1 MRNSVACMTD
11 EYRAPQPY
19 DDGPR
24 YDDDRATTSAADQV
38 AGGDEQQRVF
48 AMPAAE
54 QAARAESRAEQNAR
68 EGSTAEQVAR
78 GEGVGEQAAA
88 APASESEA
96 ADAGSVD
103 AAPAPTSQDAATQA
117 AAAAAEQSHFESAP
131 TQQDER
137 LMEAVQRSRHL
148 PLDGEY
154 EVAPVS
160 PQVADNTSA
169 PTTEGEAQPA
179 PGAHPDVTTETA
191 AHPDTTTETAAHP
204 DSATETAAQ
213 TRRIETTPA
222 PAAEPSQPDA
232 SSVTAASEP
241 VDSTSVHDDETF
253 APLGISVTEGL
264 LVKPEKPSNRGFAVL
279 MSVFATVLFAA
290 GYAVA
295 FTFARKLFSPD
306 LEIVDGL
313 MQLVGSMQ
321 FYLPVAVF
329 FVVFLFWSLL
339 ANRARWWGYIVASQV
354 LAVLVAAACYAAV
367 GLNAVLAGEPFTAD
381 VFLQALRD
389 YVHLPGA
396 LLAALVAIPVVTWFG
411 GISAMRGRKLTRE
424 YEHDLAEYE
433 RRVEIEREQMREQRD
448 TSAAE

>member
-54 QAARAESRAEQNAR
+54 QAARAESSAEQNAR
-68 EGSTAEQVAR
+68 EGSAVEREAR
-78 GEGVGEQAAA
+78 GEGVGEQTPAE
-88 APASESEA
+88 PASDSEA

-103 AAPAPTSQDAATQA
+103 ATPAPTSQDAATQA

-179 PGAHPDVTTETA
+179 PAAHPDATTETA
-191 AHPDTTTETAAHP
+191 AHPDT
-204 DSATETAAQ
+204 ATETAAQ

-241 VDSTSVHDDETF
+241 VDSASVHDDETF

-433 RRVEIEREQMREQRD
+433 RRVEIEREQMREQCD

>member
-54 QAARAESRAEQNAR
+54 QAARAESSAEQNAR
-68 EGSTAEQVAR
+68 EGSAVEREAR
-78 GEGVGEQAAA
+78 GEGVGEQTPAE
-88 APASESEA
+88 PASDSEA

-103 AAPAPTSQDAATQA
+103 ATPAPTNQDAATQA
-117 AAAAAEQSHFESAP
+117 AAATAEQSHFESAP

-169 PTTEGEAQPA
+169 PETEGGAQPA
-179 PGAHPDVTTETA
+179 PA
-191 AHPDTTTETAAHP
+191 AHPDATTETVAHP
-204 DSATETAAQ
+204 DSTTETAAQ

-232 SSVTAASEP
+232 SSVTAAPSA
-241 VDSTSVHDDETF
+241 VDSATVHDDETF

-448 TSAAE
+448 ASAVE

>member
-1 MRNSVACMTD
+1 MTD

-54 QAARAESRAEQNAR
+54 QAARAESSAEQNAR
-68 EGSTAEQVAR
+68 EGSAVEREAR
-78 GEGVGEQAAA
+78 GEGVGEQTPAE
-88 APASESEA
+88 PASDSEA
-96 ADAGSVD
+96 ADVGSVD
-103 AAPAPTSQDAATQA
+103 ATPAPTSQDAATQA

-191 AHPDTTTETAAHP
+191 AYPDTT
-204 DSATETAAQ
+204 TETAAQ

-232 SSVTAASEP
+232 SSVTAAPEP
-241 VDSTSVHDDETF
+241 VDSASVHDDETF

-279 MSVFATVLFAA
+279 MSVFATVLFAV

-433 RRVEIEREQMREQRD
+433 RRVEIEREQVREQRD
-448 TSAAE
+448 TSAVE

>member
-54 QAARAESRAEQNAR
+54 QAARAESSAEQNAR
-68 EGSTAEQVAR
+68 EGSAVEREAR
-78 GEGVGEQAAA
+78 GEGVGEQTPAE
-88 APASESEA
+88 PASDSEA

-103 AAPAPTSQDAATQA
+103 ATPAPTNQDAATQA
-117 AAAAAEQSHFESAP
+117 AAATAEQSHFESAP

-154 EVAPVS
+154 EVAPAS
-160 PQVADNTSA
+160 PQVVDNTSA
-169 PTTEGEAQPA
+169 PTTEGGAQPA
-179 PGAHPDVTTETA
+179 PA
-191 AHPDTTTETAAHP
+191 AHPDSTTETAAHP
-204 DSATETAAQ
+204 DSTTETAAQ
-213 TRRIETTPA
+213 TRRIETTTA

-232 SSVTAASEP
+232 SSVTAAPSA
-241 VDSTSVHDDETF
+241 VDSATVHDDETF

-448 TSAAE
+448 TSAVE

>member
-54 QAARAESRAEQNAR
+54 QAARAESSAEQNAR
-68 EGSTAEQVAR
+68 EGSAVEREAR
-78 GEGVGEQAAA
+78 GEGVGEQTPAE
-88 APASESEA
+88 PASDSEA

-103 AAPAPTSQDAATQA
+103 ATPAPTSQDAATQA

-191 AHPDTTTETAAHP
+191 AYPDTT
-204 DSATETAAQ
+204 TETAAQ

-241 VDSTSVHDDETF
+241 VDSASVHDDETF

-279 MSVFATVLFAA
+279 MSVFATVLFAV

>member
-1 MRNSVACMTD
+1 MRNSVNCMTD

-24 YDDDRATTSAADQV
+24 YDDDRATAPTADQA

-48 AMPAAE
+48 AKPTG
-54 QAARAESRAEQNAR
+54 EQNAR
-68 EGSTAEQVAR
+68 EGSPAEQAVR
-78 GEGVGEQAAA
+78 EEGVGEQTAAE
-88 APASESEA
+88 PAIESEA
-96 ADAGSVD
+96 ADAASVD
-103 AAPAPTSQDAATQA
+103 DAPAPTAQDAPATA
-117 AAAAAEQSHFESAP
+117 TAAAAEQSHFDSAP

-160 PQVADNTSA
+160 PQAADNTSA
-169 PTTEGEAQPA
+169 P
-179 PGAHPDVTTETA
+179 
-191 AHPDTTTETAAHP
+191 
-204 DSATETAAQ
+204 ATETVAHTQ
-213 TRRIETTPA
+213 RIETTAA

-232 SSVTAASEP
+232 SSVTAAPERVETASG
-241 VDSTSVHDDETF
+241 HDDETF

-433 RRVEIEREQMREQRD
+433 RRVEIEREQVREQRD
-448 TSAAE
+448 ASAAE

>member
-54 QAARAESRAEQNAR
+54 QAARAESSAEQNAR
-68 EGSTAEQVAR
+68 EGSAVEREAR
-78 GEGVGEQAAA
+78 GEGVGEQTPA
-88 APASESEA
+88 APASDSEA

-103 AAPAPTSQDAATQA
+103 ATPAPTNQDAATQA
-117 AAAAAEQSHFESAP
+117 AAATAEQSHFESAP

-154 EVAPVS
+154 EVAPAS
-160 PQVADNTSA
+160 PQVVDNTSA

-179 PGAHPDVTTETA
+179 PAAHPDVTTETA

-241 VDSTSVHDDETF
+241 VDSASVHDDETF

>member
-24 YDDDRATTSAADQV
+24 YDDDRATAPTADQV

-103 AAPAPTSQDAATQA
+103 AAPTSQDAATQA

-191 AHPDTTTETAAHP
+191 AYPDTT
-204 DSATETAAQ
+204 TETAAQ

-232 SSVTAASEP
+232 SSVTAAPEP
-241 VDSTSVHDDETF
+241 VDSASVHDDETF

-279 MSVFATVLFAA
+279 MSVFATVLFAV

-433 RRVEIEREQMREQRD
+433 RRVEIEREQVREQRD
-448 TSAAE
+448 TSAVE

>member
-54 QAARAESRAEQNAR
+54 QAARAESSAEQNAR
-68 EGSTAEQVAR
+68 EGSAVEREAR
-78 GEGVGEQAAA
+78 GEGVGEQTPAE
-88 APASESEA
+88 PASDSEA

-103 AAPAPTSQDAATQA
+103 ATPAPTNQDAATQA
-117 AAAAAEQSHFESAP
+117 AAATAEQSHFESAP

-154 EVAPVS
+154 EVPPAS
-160 PQVADNTSA
+160 PQVVDNTSA
-169 PTTEGEAQPA
+169 PTTEGGAQPA
-179 PGAHPDVTTETA
+179 PA

-204 DSATETAAQ
+204 DSTTETAAQ
-213 TRRIETTPA
+213 TQRIETTPA

-232 SSVTAASEP
+232 SSVTAAPSA
-241 VDSTSVHDDETF
+241 VDSATVHDDETF

>member
-24 YDDDRATTSAADQV
+24 YDDDRATAPAADQV

-54 QAARAESRAEQNAR
+54 QAARAESSAEQNAR
-68 EGSTAEQVAR
+68 EGSAVEPEAR
-78 GEGVGEQAAA
+78 GEGVGEQTSAE
-88 APASESEA
+88 PASDSEA

-103 AAPAPTSQDAATQA
+103 AAPAPTNRDAATQA
-117 AAAAAEQSHFESAP
+117 VGAAAEQSHFESAP

-154 EVAPVS
+154 EVAPAS

-179 PGAHPDVTTETA
+179 PAAHPDATTETA
-191 AHPDTTTETAAHP
+191 AHPDT
-204 DSATETAAQ
+204 ATETAAQ
-213 TRRIETTPA
+213 TRRIETTTA

-232 SSVTAASEP
+232 SSVTAAPSA
-241 VDSTSVHDDETF
+241 VDSATVHDDETF

-448 TSAAE
+448 ASAVE

>member
-1 MRNSVACMTD
+1 
-11 EYRAPQPY
+11 
-19 DDGPR
+19 
-24 YDDDRATTSAADQV
+24 
-38 AGGDEQQRVF
+38 
-48 AMPAAE
+48 
-54 QAARAESRAEQNAR
+54 
-68 EGSTAEQVAR
+68 
-78 GEGVGEQAAA
+78 
-88 APASESEA
+88 
-96 ADAGSVD
+96 
-103 AAPAPTSQDAATQA
+103 
-117 AAAAAEQSHFESAP
+117 
-131 TQQDER
+131 
-137 LMEAVQRSRHL
+137 MEAVQRSRHL

-154 EVAPVS
+154 EVAPAS
-160 PQVADNTSA
+160 PQVVDNTSA
-169 PTTEGEAQPA
+169 PTTEGGAQPA
-179 PGAHPDVTTETA
+179 PA

-204 DSATETAAQ
+204 DSTTETAAQ
-213 TRRIETTPA
+213 TQRIETTPA

-232 SSVTAASEP
+232 SSVTAAPSA
-241 VDSTSVHDDETF
+241 VDSATVHDDETF

>member
-24 YDDDRATTSAADQV
+24 YDDDRAPATTADQA

-54 QAARAESRAEQNAR
+54 QAARAERA
-68 EGSTAEQVAR
+68 AEPEAR

-88 APASESEA
+88 EPDSEPEA
-96 ADAGSVD
+96 ADAASVD
-103 AAPAPTSQDAATQA
+103 AAPAPANQDAATQA

-160 PQVADNTSA
+160 SQVADNTSA
-169 PTTEGEAQPA
+169 PAAEGEVQPA
-179 PGAHPDVTTETA
+179 PAAHPDAATETA
-191 AHPDTTTETAAHP
+191 AHSFA
-204 DSATETAAQ
+204 ATETAAQ
-213 TRRIETTPA
+213 TQRIETTPT

-232 SSVTAASEP
+232 SSVTAAPDAVASAT
-241 VDSTSVHDDETF
+241 VDDDETF

-313 MQLVGSMQ
+313 VQLVGSMQ

>member
-24 YDDDRATTSAADQV
+24 YDDDRAPATAADQA

-54 QAARAESRAEQNAR
+54 QAARAESAAEQNAR
-68 EGSTAEQVAR
+68 EGSAAESEAR
-78 GEGVGEQAAA
+78 GEDVGEQATAE
-88 APASESEA
+88 PASESEA
-96 ADAGSVD
+96 ADAANAD
-103 AAPAPTSQDAATQA
+103 AAPAPANQDAATQA

-160 PQVADNTSA
+160 SQIADNTSA
-169 PTTEGEAQPA
+169 PATEGEAQPA
-179 PGAHPDVTTETA
+179 PA
-191 AHPDTTTETAAHP
+191 AHTEST
-204 DSATETAAQ
+204 TETAAQ
-213 TRRIETTPA
+213 TQRIDTTPA
-222 PAAEPSQPDA
+222 AAEQPVTSAAAAKPSQPDA
-232 SSVTAASEP
+232 SSATAAPERVETASG
-241 VDSTSVHDDETF
+241 HDDETF

-295 FTFARKLFSPD
+295 FTFARKLFRPD

>member
-24 YDDDRATTSAADQV
+24 YDDDRATAPTADQA

-48 AMPAAE
+48 AKPTG
-54 QAARAESRAEQNAR
+54 EQNAR
-68 EGSTAEQVAR
+68 EGSPAEQAVR
-78 GEGVGEQAAA
+78 EEGVGEQTAAE
-88 APASESEA
+88 PAIESEA
-96 ADAGSVD
+96 ADAASVD
-103 AAPAPTSQDAATQA
+103 DAPAPTAQDAPATA
-117 AAAAAEQSHFESAP
+117 TAAAAEQSHFESAP

-169 PTTEGEAQPA
+169 
-179 PGAHPDVTTETA
+179 AHPDATTETA
-191 AHPDTTTETAAHP
+191 AHPDATTETVAHP
-204 DSATETAAQ
+204 DSTTETAAQ

-232 SSVTAASEP
+232 SSVTAAPSA
-241 VDSTSVHDDETF
+241 VDSATVHDDETF

-448 TSAAE
+448 ASAVE

>member
-1 MRNSVACMTD
+1 MTD

-24 YDDDRATTSAADQV
+24 YDDDRATAPTADQA

-48 AMPAAE
+48 AKPTG
-54 QAARAESRAEQNAR
+54 EQNAR
-68 EGSTAEQVAR
+68 EGSPAEQAVR
-78 GEGVGEQAAA
+78 EEGVGEQTAAE
-88 APASESEA
+88 PAIESEA
-96 ADAGSVD
+96 ADAASVD
-103 AAPAPTSQDAATQA
+103 DAPAPTAQDAPATA
-117 AAAAAEQSHFESAP
+117 TAAAAEQSHFDSAP

-160 PQVADNTSA
+160 PQAADNTSA
-169 PTTEGEAQPA
+169 P
-179 PGAHPDVTTETA
+179 
-191 AHPDTTTETAAHP
+191 
-204 DSATETAAQ
+204 ATETVAHTQ
-213 TRRIETTPA
+213 RIETTAA

-232 SSVTAASEP
+232 SSVTAAPERVETASG
-241 VDSTSVHDDETF
+241 HDDETF

-433 RRVEIEREQMREQRD
+433 RRVEIEREQVREQRD
-448 TSAAE
+448 ASAAE

>member
-54 QAARAESRAEQNAR
+54 QAARAESSAEQNAR
-68 EGSTAEQVAR
+68 EGSAVEREAR
-78 GEGVGEQAAA
+78 GEGVGEQTPAE
-88 APASESEA
+88 PASDSEA

-103 AAPAPTSQDAATQA
+103 ATPAPTSQDAATQA

-191 AHPDTTTETAAHP
+191 AYPDTT
-204 DSATETAAQ
+204 TETAAQ

-232 SSVTAASEP
+232 SSVTAAPEP
-241 VDSTSVHDDETF
+241 VDSASVHDDETF

-279 MSVFATVLFAA
+279 MSVFATVLFAV

-433 RRVEIEREQMREQRD
+433 RRVEIEREQVREQRD
-448 TSAAE
+448 TSAVE

>member
-54 QAARAESRAEQNAR
+54 QAARAESSAEQNAR
-68 EGSTAEQVAR
+68 EGSAVEREAR
-78 GEGVGEQAAA
+78 GEGVGEQTPAE
-88 APASESEA
+88 PASDSEA
-96 ADAGSVD
+96 ADVGSVD
-103 AAPAPTSQDAATQA
+103 ATPAPTSQDAATQA

-191 AHPDTTTETAAHP
+191 AYPDTT
-204 DSATETAAQ
+204 TETAAQ

-232 SSVTAASEP
+232 SSVTAAPEP
-241 VDSTSVHDDETF
+241 VDSASVHDDETF

-279 MSVFATVLFAA
+279 MSVFATVLFAV

-433 RRVEIEREQMREQRD
+433 RRVEIEREQVREQRD
-448 TSAAE
+448 TSAVE

>member
-24 YDDDRATTSAADQV
+24 YDDDRAAAPTADQAV
-38 AGGDEQQRVF
+38 GGDEQQRVF

-54 QAARAESRAEQNAR
+54 EGTVEQNADEGSAAEQAARE
-68 EGSTAEQVAR
+68 
-78 GEGVGEQAAA
+78 EGVGEQAAA
-88 APASESEA
+88 EPAAAEPASESETANA
-96 ADAGSVD
+96 ASVD
-103 AAPAPTSQDAATQA
+103 AAPAPAAQDAPAPATA
-117 AAAAAEQSHFESAP
+117 ATTEQPGFESAP

-160 PQVADNTSA
+160 PQVADNASVPATA
-169 PTTEGEAQPA
+169 GGAQPA
-179 PGAHPDVTTETA
+179 PA
-191 AHPDTTTETAAHP
+191 AHPDATTETVAHP

-213 TRRIETTPA
+213 TQRIETTPAAAEQPVTPA
-222 PAAEPSQPDA
+222 PAAEPSQPDV
-232 SSVTAASEP
+232 SSATAAPAESAA
-241 VDSTSVHDDETF
+241 VHDDETF

-279 MSVFATVLFAA
+279 MSVFATVLFAV

-367 GLNAVLAGEPFTAD
+367 GLNAVFAGEPFTVD

-433 RRVEIEREQMREQRD
+433 RRVEIEREQVREQRE

>member
-88 APASESEA
+88 APASDSEA

-103 AAPAPTSQDAATQA
+103 ATPAPTNQDAATQA
-117 AAAAAEQSHFESAP
+117 AAATAEQSHFESAP

-169 PTTEGEAQPA
+169 PETEGGTQPA
-179 PGAHPDVTTETA
+179 PA
-191 AHPDTTTETAAHP
+191 AHPDATTETVAHP
-204 DSATETAAQ
+204 DATTETVAQ
-213 TRRIETTPA
+213 TQRIETTPA

-241 VDSTSVHDDETF
+241 VDSASVHDDETF